1 MWTANPPHRSHK
13 STGATGRYSSRA
25 LSSSEQSYLA
35 LAEHVPQVDNLGSY
49 DMAVTPALIVHG
61 ILAFTALAF
70 ISCDVFGRV

>member
-1 MWTANPPHRSHK
+1 MKDH
-13 STGATGRYSSRA
+13 
-25 LSSSEQSYLA
+25 YLA

-70 ISCDVFGRV
+70 IAAVFLGAFDARRVATPFASRNCKKYSG